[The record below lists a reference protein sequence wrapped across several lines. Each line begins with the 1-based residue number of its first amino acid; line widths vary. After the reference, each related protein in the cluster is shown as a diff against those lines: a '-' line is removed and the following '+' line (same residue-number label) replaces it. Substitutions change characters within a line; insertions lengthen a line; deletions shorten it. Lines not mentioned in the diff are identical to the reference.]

1 MRFMNVTHIPLLLIL
16 MSAQV
21 FSEENSQNNTE
32 IKEPKIRYGGGIGS
46 PLYDTLEGESNIFD
60 GRSLYFSW
68 SEDEKSN
75 QLTLRESVHGL
86 EVLTPINGK
95 HTQKNWDVE
104 YSWDVLGH
112 WSKKHHAYIAPILGG
127 KVKEDLTVR
136 CRKTKTVCFDSNM
149 SNWKI
154 TDRKQKI
161 LPIIGLNAGT
171 RLMLY
176 KSHIVANT
184 NLFLKTDL
192 EDTYYGME
200 ISLGLQQ

>member
-1 MRFMNVTHIPLLLIL
+1 ML
-16 MSAQV
+16 MSVQV
-21 FSEENSQNNTE
+21 SSDENSQNDTGVE
-32 IKEPKIRYGGGIGS
+32 ESKIRYGGGIGS
-46 PLYDTLEGESNIFD
+46 SLYDTLEGESNIFG

-86 EVLTPINGK
+86 EVLTSINGK

-136 CRKTKTVCFDSNM
+136 CRKKRAVCFDSNM
-149 SNWKI
+149 SDWKI
-154 TDRKQKI
+154 TNRKQKI
-161 LPIIGLNAGT
+161 LPIIGLNAGA
-171 RLMLY
+171 RLVLY

-192 EDTYYGME
+192 EDTYFGME
-200 ISLGLQQ
+200 LSLGLQQ

>member
-1 MRFMNVTHIPLLLIL
+1 MLFIL
-16 MSAQV
+16 MSVQV
-21 FSEENSQNNTE
+21 FSEESNHITSE
-32 IKEPKIRYGGGIGS
+32 LKEPKIRYGGGIGI
-46 PLYDTLEGESNIFD
+46 PFYDSLEGESNIFS
-60 GRSLYFSW
+60 GTSLYFSW
-68 SEDEKSN
+68 SENEKSN
-75 QLTLRESVHGL
+75 QVTLRESVHGL

-95 HTQKNWDVE
+95 HAQKNWDVE

-127 KVKEDLTVR
+127 KIKEDLTVQ
-136 CRKTKTVCFDSNM
+136 CRKKRTVCFDSNM
-149 SNWKI
+149 SDWKI

-161 LPIIGLNAGT
+161 LPIIGLNVGG

>member
-1 MRFMNVTHIPLLLIL
+1 MRIINVTLMPMLLIL
-16 MSAQV
+16 MSVQV
-21 FSEENSQNNTE
+21 SSEENSQNNSE
-32 IKEPKIRYGGGIGS
+32 VKEPTIRYGAGIGT
-46 PLYDTLEGESNIFD
+46 PFYDTLEGESNIF
-60 GRSLYFSW
+60 GGTSLYFSW
-68 SEDEKSN
+68 SEGEKSN

-86 EVLTPINGK
+86 EVLSPINGK
-95 HTQKNWDVE
+95 HVQKNWDVE
-104 YSWDVLGH
+104 YSWDVLGR
-112 WSKKHHAYIAPILGG
+112 WSKKHHVYIAPILGG
-127 KVKEDLTVR
+127 KVKEDLTVK
-136 CRKTKTVCFDSNM
+136 CRKQREVCFDSSM
-149 SNWKI
+149 SDWKI

-161 LPIIGLNAGT
+161 LPIIGLNTGV